1 MPKLSI
7 VLLWEDWPRVAA
19 NTLESR
25 KWSKLLLT
33 FDWIFLWIP
42 SNWQLISFCPWSRNL
57 QTDTQIMLQVSL
69 CKLWHPGAVQ
79 ENSRAHTIAFA
90 LIIDWFSNQFRILG
104 LCYSNLPSK
113 IGNLIQLQFLSTQ
126 DSARA
131 MTQGDG
137 KSLEDSPRQASFVN
151 AGSGSELGSGLGVQP
166 EIWWN

>member
-1 MPKLSI
+1 MIKDYCHLDFVMLWNFKDGFPTLTNCAVKNQ
-7 VLLWEDWPRVAA
+7 LLHNIEGYHWLVEVFIRFVW
-19 NTLESR
+19 
-25 KWSKLLLT
+25 
-33 FDWIFLWIP
+33 
-42 SNWQLISFCPWSRNL
+42 
-57 QTDTQIMLQVSL
+57 
-69 CKLWHPGAVQ
+69 

-90 LIIDWFSNQFRILG
+90 LIIDWFSNQFRILE

-126 DSARA
+126 DSDRA